1 MKSTRFCI
9 LNYTSLSYRIKI
21 LLIVFVLFFNLSQ
34 FTNCTTVTLGIDWGE
49 EYVEASIAFR
59 GHRPDILL
67 TGTGSRKFEN
77 AVYLLGD
84 TRLFDKEASSFALK
98 DPSKTLQ
105 KSAHLLGIPFASNSK
120 WTRMS
125 TVKASDVVE
134 TLKKNNVSFHWD
146 YTPYEFGVS
155 KDGQLHLKVLKDS
168 MVGLEEATAHFFNH
182 LKNVALDKLVSVKAI
197 ESHDSKVE
205 IMAVISIPCNYT
217 QNQRRALVFAAESA
231 GLKVVDLVHGITAAA
246 WFNTLEMGPGTKKI
260 LYYDLGSSGANVGIV
275 EARVPPPKS
284 KDYPQIRTLSCVT
297 YPGIGGRQHDLLL
310 AEYLRDKFESDNN
323 VKLMPGNPRSLQ
335 KLLKSVN
342 KAKMKLTLSETAS
355 VEVDNLVKNKHLN
368 FKLTRSDYDKL
379 LDPVLQ
385 KLSEPLNMALREANL
400 KLSDLDSIEM
410 LGGAWRVPSVTMK
423 LSESVKPLHLG
434 FHLNAEESIAMG
446 CGYLAAAH
454 NPFFRMKKIELY
466 DNAVFEYVLHVKGP
480 DLDKRVTLYKSGDRI
495 NHSKVVKVNT
505 TNSFNLSIYE
515 NYTDSEAKSG
525 EGSDKTDKSD
535 KSDKTDKS
543 DKSSTHTERTGK
555 QSKGSKVDISDST
568 PMDVKVLD
576 YKVTGVEDM
585 LLSQKKDRVAQVS
598 LTFKTENGVIRLIKV
613 SGKPVKKHGDKK
625 LNKTMYDLSTS
636 EHTFSNLED
645 LKNKGMDQEAEGLDD
660 SVTTESQ
667 VAEDTEGTTESPS
680 EVSDVEHPPSEDDA
694 LETGASAHTPGTT
707 PSTTPGT
714 TPSAKST
721 DHASEKH
728 GVHEDKHEH
737 SEASTGKASSG
748 DAGTEDPGA
757 GAGSTTTTATGTTAD
772 KDDTTQSGASA
783 DKDATTQSSVSA
795 DKDATTQS
803 SVSADKE
810 PGKDGDKE
818 HEGTKSDHKK
828 DATKEKDE
836 KTTKESLKEKLMSKL
851 NEDQV
856 DLQFVDNTMDLYH
869 DNKLKETM
877 KNIETLVIRDKL
889 AQERSHLKNKLE
901 SMLYKYKGVLRSEDF
916 KAACKPNEEQMLSEK
931 VKSLLEWFD
940 EHSYKATLETFKKHL
955 EELNELG
962 TPIYRRMDNNVN
974 RESLVKSTDAE
985 FAELQEKL
993 TQLLSEKPFL
1003 NDNAT
1008 TLEMFR
1014 NNVAWW
1020 EQIKEDQAKL
1030 PLFEE
1035 GLFDHT
1041 TVKSKVDLNRMLLK
1055 NLQQIQ
1061 PPQDASK
1068 DSATTDGE
1076 TSGEGGKD
1084 ADADSGIDTASGSD
1098 TDGETTS
1105 GSETDSGT
1113 SASGADPAGSTTD
1126 STATSPTEETAKH
1139 PQESDKE
1146 STADATKRDPEGP
1159 NDSKDDPLHSEL

>member
-21 LLIVFVLFFNLSQ
+21 LLIVFALFINFSK

-105 KSAHLLGIPFASNSK
+105 KSAHLLGIPFASSSK

-205 IMAVISIPCNYT
+205 MMAVISIPCNYT

-260 LYYDLGSSGANVGIV
+260 LYYDLGSSGANVGVV

-335 KLLKSVN
+335 KLLRSVN
-342 KAKMKLTLSETAS
+342 KAKMKLSLSETAS

-368 FKLTRSDYDKL
+368 FKLTRSDYEKL

-400 KLSDLDSIEM
+400 KLSDLDSVEM
-410 LGGAWRVPSVTMK
+410 LGGAWRVPSVTTK

-515 NYTDSEAKSG
+515 MYTASESG
-525 EGSDKTDKSD
+525 KASGRTDKTDTNHKSGG
-535 KSDKTDKS
+535 KTS
-543 DKSSTHTERTGK
+543 PHTERSGK
-555 QSKGSKVDISDST
+555 LAKGSKVDLSDSSLT
-568 PMDVKVLD
+568 DVKVLD

-585 LLSQKKDRVAQVS
+585 LVSQKKDRMAQVS

-625 LNKTMYDLSTS
+625 LNNTMYDPATS

-645 LKNKGMDQEAEGLDD
+645 LKNKGMDRASEGLDA

-667 VAEDTEGTTESPS
+667 VAEDSEASAEAPS
-680 EVSDVEHPPSEDDA
+680 EVSDVEHPQAEESTHEDDA
-694 LETGASAHTPGTT
+694 LGTGTGAHTSGTT
-707 PSTTPGT
+707 AGT
-714 TPSAKST
+714 KST
-721 DHASEKH
+721 EHTGEKH
-728 GVHEDKHEH
+728 AAHEDP
-737 SEASTGKASSG
+737 STGKTSSG
-748 DAGTEDPGA
+748 PDEKPDVGA
-757 GAGSTTTTATGTTAD
+757 TNDSGAPADSATKSSDST
-772 KDDTTQSGASA
+772 KSGASA
-783 DKDATTQSSVSA
+783 DKEA
-795 DKDATTQS
+795 
-803 SVSADKE
+803 
-810 PGKDGDKE
+810 GKAGDKE
-818 HEGTKSDHKK
+818 HEGAKSDDKK
-828 DATKEKDE
+828 DAAKEKTE
-836 KTTKESLKEKLMSKL
+836 KQTKESLKDKLMSKL

-901 SMLYKYKGVLRSEDF
+901 SMLYKYKAVLRSEDF

-931 VKSLLEWFD
+931 VKSLLDWFE

-955 EELNELG
+955 EELNEVG
-962 TPIYRRMDNNVN
+962 TPIYRRMDSNVN
-974 RESLVKSTDAE
+974 REALVKSTDSE
-985 FAELQEKL
+985 FAGLQEKL
-993 TQLLSEKPFL
+993 TQLLSEKPYL
-1003 NDNAT
+1003 SDNAS

-1014 NNVAWW
+1014 NNVTWW
-1020 EQIKEDQAKL
+1020 EQIKQDQAKR

-1035 GLFDHT
+1035 GLFDHA
-1041 TVKSKVDLNRMLLK
+1041 TVKSKLDLSRMLLK

-1061 PPQDASK
+1061 PPQDATK
-1068 DSATTDGE
+1068 DSASTEGE
-1076 TSGEGGKD
+1076 TSGEAGRDGD
-1084 ADADSGIDTASGSD
+1084 TDSGIDTDSGSD
-1098 TDGETTS
+1098 TDTKPGA
-1105 GSETDSGT
+1105 TD
-1113 SASGADPAGSTTD
+1113 AAKDA
-1126 STATSPTEETAKH
+1126 ASPTEEAAKH
-1139 PQESDKE
+1139 PGESDKE
-1146 STADATKRDPEGP
+1146 STADATGRDSEGP
-1159 NDSKDDPLHSEL
+1159 DGPKDDPPHSEL

>member
-21 LLIVFVLFFNLSQ
+21 LFIVFVLFFNLSR
-34 FTNCTTVTLGIDWGE
+34 FANSTTVTLGIDWGE

-105 KSAHLLGIPFASNSK
+105 KSAHLLGIPFASSSK

-134 TLKKNNVSFHWD
+134 TLKRNNVSFHWD

-205 IMAVISIPCNYT
+205 MMAVISIPCNYT

-246 WFNTLEMGPGTKKI
+246 WLNTLEMAPGTKKI
-260 LYYDLGSSGANVGIV
+260 LYYDLGSSGANVGVV

-284 KDYPQIRTLSCVT
+284 KDHPQIRTLSCVT

-342 KAKMKLTLSETAS
+342 KAKMKLSLSETAS

-368 FKLTRSDYDKL
+368 VKLTRSDYDKL

-400 KLSDLDSIEM
+400 KLSDLDSVEM
-410 LGGAWRVPSVTMK
+410 LGGAWRVPSVTTK

-466 DNAVFEYVLHVKGP
+466 DNAVFEYVLHVRGP

-505 TNSFNLSIYE
+505 SSSFNLSIYE
-515 NYTDSEAKSG
+515 RYTA
-525 EGSDKTDKSD
+525 
-535 KSDKTDKS
+535 
-543 DKSSTHTERTGK
+543 
-555 QSKGSKVDISDST
+555 SDSLAE
-568 PMDVKVLD
+568 VKVLD
-576 YKVTGVEDM
+576 YKVTGVEDT
-585 LLSQKKDRVAQVS
+585 LLSQKKHRVAQVS
-598 LTFKTENGVIRLIKV
+598 LTFKTENGVIRLVKV
-613 SGKPVKKHGDKK
+613 SGKPVRKHGDKK
-625 LNKTMYDLSTS
+625 LSK
-636 EHTFSNLED
+636 
-645 LKNKGMDQEAEGLDD
+645 
-660 SVTTESQ
+660 TTE
-667 VAEDTEGTTESPS
+667 APT
-680 EVSDVEHPPSEDDA
+680 EVSDVEHASSEESTNEDEG
-694 LETGASAHTPGTT
+694 LEAGASAHSTTTGTT
-707 PSTTPGT
+707 TTSSTG
-714 TPSAKST
+714 AG
-721 DHASEKH
+721 DKH
-728 GVHEDKHEH
+728 GVHEEKHEEKQKQQETSGGKTSSKF
-737 SEASTGKASSG
+737 SEDKDAGASKASDAKDAGAAADSAAKSGSG
-748 DAGTEDPGA
+748 DATKSAAKETEDKDVTTKSGA
-757 GAGSTTTTATGTTAD
+757 GGDKEAD
-772 KDDTTQSGASA
+772 KA
-783 DKDATTQSSVSA
+783 
-795 DKDATTQS
+795 
-803 SVSADKE
+803 
-810 PGKDGDKE
+810 GDKE
-818 HEGTKSDHKK
+818 HERKKSDHKK
-828 DATKEKDE
+828 ETAKEKGE
-836 KTTKESLKEKLMSKL
+836 KQTKESLKEKLMHKL
-851 NEDQV
+851 NEEQV
-856 DLQFVDNTMDLYH
+856 DLKFVDNTMDLYH

-889 AQERSHLKNKLE
+889 ALERSHLKNKLE
-901 SMLYKYKGVLRSEDF
+901 SMLYKYKAVLRSQDF
-916 KAACKPNEEQMLSEK
+916 KAACRPNEEQALSEK
-931 VKSLLEWFD
+931 VKSLLDWFE

-962 TPIYRRMDNNVN
+962 APIYRRMDSNVN

-985 FAELQEKL
+985 FADLQEKL
-993 TQLLSEKPFL
+993 AQLLAEKPYL
-1003 NDNAT
+1003 SDSAS

-1014 NNVAWW
+1014 NSVAWW
-1020 EQIKEDQAKL
+1020 EQVKQDQAKR

-1035 GLFDHT
+1035 GLFDHAS
-1041 TVKSKVDLNRMLLK
+1041 VKSKVDLARMLLK

-1061 PPQDASK
+1061 PPQDAAK
-1068 DSATTDGE
+1068 EAAAAEGE
-1076 TSGEGGKD
+1076 TIGEGGKD
-1084 ADADSGIDTASGSD
+1084 AS
-1098 TDGETTS
+1098 
-1105 GSETDSGT
+1105 
-1113 SASGADPAGSTTD
+1113 
-1126 STATSPTEETAKH
+1126 TEEAAKR
-1139 PQESDKE
+1139 PQESDDGW
-1146 STADATKRDPEGP
+1146 TAGGIKRDPEGP
-1159 NDSKDDPLHSEL
+1159 SVSKDDPLHSELSRISITVVQISLLHATYQLIVTNCKATMTINEIDPSIKNSHKTNHRESIKPQNTNE